1 MPLSPSSLIPGNE
14 EDRLLALSR
23 YQIVGTAPESL
34 FDDLAA
40 LTAKLFRAPI
50 ALVSLVEAESVWFKA
65 NFGLPDAGRVRRSE
79 SLCSVAVLHN
89 QATVFESLGTN
100 PCALTEPTLLQALRL
115 EFYAGHPLQT
125 PDGFNIGSLCVID
138 HQARTFS
145 PDEQELL
152 RQLATTVMLLLEL
165 RRLGNPP
172 LAAATQPHLTVPS
185 LVHSLTMLAE
195 IGSTGAAVDIAGNPV
210 GTPAIHQEAAQLTTL
225 LNRLIGEMLVS

>member
-1 MPLSPSSLIPGNE
+1 MPFSPSSLIPSNE

-23 YQIVGTAPESL
+23 YQVVGTAPESL

-50 ALVSLVEAESVWFKA
+50 ALVSLVEEDSVWFKA

-89 QATVFESLGTN
+89 EATVFENLSTN
-100 PCALTEPTLLQALRL
+100 PCTLIEPGVQQALRL
-115 EFYAGHPLQT
+115 EFYAGYPLQT
-125 PDGFNIGSLCVID
+125 SDGFNIGSLCVID
-138 HQARTFS
+138 HQTRAFS
-145 PDEQELL
+145 SDEQELL

-165 RRLGNPP
+165 RRLGITL
-172 LAAATQPHLTVPS
+172 LAAAGQPYLSVPS

-195 IGSTGAAVDIAGNPV
+195 IGSSGAAVDIAGNPV
-210 GTPAIHQEAAQLTTL
+210 GALAIHHEAAQLTTL
-225 LNRLIGEMLVS
+225 LNRTIAETLVA

>member
-1 MPLSPSSLIPGNE
+1 MPPVEPSLIPSNE

-23 YQIVGTAPESL
+23 YQVVGTAPESL

-50 ALVSLVEAESVWFKA
+50 ALVSLVEEDSVWFKA
-65 NFGLPDAGRVRRSE
+65 NFGLPDAERVRRAE
-79 SLCSVAVLHN
+79 SLCSVAVLHDKT
-89 QATVFESLGTN
+89 TVFESLSTH
-100 PCALTEPTLLQALRL
+100 PCTLIEPTVQQALHL

-138 HQARTFS
+138 HQARAFS

-152 RQLATTVMLLLEL
+152 KQLATTVLLLLEL
-165 RRLGNPP
+165 SLLGGTL
-172 LAAATQPHLTVPS
+172 LAGTGQPHPTVPS

-195 IGSTGAAVDIAGNPV
+195 IGSTGAAVDVAGNPV
-210 GTPAIHQEAAQLTTL
+210 DTPSIHHEAGQLTAL
-225 LNRLIGEMLVS
+225 LNRTITETLAL